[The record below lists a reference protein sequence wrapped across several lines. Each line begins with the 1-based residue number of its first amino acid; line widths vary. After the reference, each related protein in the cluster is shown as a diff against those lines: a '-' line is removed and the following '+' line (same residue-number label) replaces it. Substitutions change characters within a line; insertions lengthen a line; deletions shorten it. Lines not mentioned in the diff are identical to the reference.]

1 MKMKKT
7 IKRHSKVLNVP
18 SLLGM
23 ENHKEVNRSCFCRIY
38 TQWELKGSADV

>member
-18 SLLGM
+18 SVSCLAWRTT
-23 ENHKEVNRSCFCRIY
+23 KRSIGLAFVEFI
-38 TQWELKGSADV
+38 LSGN